1 MTDLTGQLLIAMP
14 GMPDPRFEHSLIYI
28 CAHSEDGAMGL
39 IVNKPSAD
47 VTFENLVDQLPIE
60 ESGDVSGIRVHFGG
74 PVELGRGFVLH
85 SPDFRSEM
93 TTLNV
98 DDGFAM
104 TATLDV
110 LESIAQ
116 GGGPSKRLI
125 VLGYAGWGPGQLEE
139 EIAANGW
146 LTCDASSDLV
156 FDTADGDKWEAALGT
171 LGVSPLMLSSEG
183 GRA

>member
-14 GMPDPRFEHSLIYI
+14 GMPDPRFEHSLIYV
-28 CAHSEDGAMGL
+28 CAHSAEGAMGL
-39 IVNKPSAD
+39 IVNKPS
-47 VTFENLVDQLPIE
+47 
-60 ESGDVSGIRVHFGG
+60 GDVSFGNLIEQLSIESPADTSDVRVHFGG

-85 SPDFRSEM
+85 SPDFRSDM

-104 TATLDV
+104 TGTLDV

-116 GGGPSKRLI
+116 GTGPLKRLV
-125 VLGYAGWGPGQLEE
+125 VLGYAGWGPGQLEG

-146 LTCDASSDLV
+146 LTCHASADLV
-156 FDTADGDKWEAALGT
+156 FDTEDGNKWEAALAT
-171 LGVSPLMLSSEG
+171 LGVSPLALSAEG